1 MLNKL
6 KTKWNAWVQSIKG
19 RVWSAW
25 AKAAGNRAVKTM
37 AQTMIANITTTAAMS
52 RGDWLAA
59 FSASALSGLASLFT
73 SLIGLPEEVESKLGT
88 RSWLTSAFFRCAKT
102 IGQSVVSSLGA
113 FSLFSEVYWPAVLST
128 ALIAGGVSILTSI
141 ATDLPEASKN
151 A

>member
-6 KTKWNAWVQSIKG
+6 KKKWNAWVQTIKG

-59 FSASALSGLASLFT
+59 ISASALSGLASLAT
-73 SLIGLPEEVESKLGT
+73 SLVGLPEEVESKLGT
-88 RSWLTSAFFRCAKT
+88 RSWLTSAIVRCAKT

-113 FSLFSEVYWPAVLST
+113 FSLLSEVYWPAVLYT
-128 ALIAGGVSILTSI
+128 AVIAGGVSILTSI
-141 ATDLPEASKN
+141 ATKLPEADK
-151 A
+151 AA

>member
-6 KTKWNAWVQSIKG
+6 KKKWNAWVQTIKG

-25 AKAAGNRAVKTM
+25 AKAAGSRAVKTM
-37 AQTMIANITTTAAMS
+37 AQTIIANITTTAAMS
-52 RGDWLAA
+52 GGDWLAA
-59 FSASALSGLASLFT
+59 ISASALSGLASLFT

-141 ATDLPEASKN
+141 ATELPEAKKIT
-151 A
+151 